1 MKRKKRPEMAG
12 VLTGQSPG
20 SSNIGTMPD
29 LNIRIISHTMAGV
42 LTGQSP
48 GSSNIG
54 RRPVK
59 QRHRKEE

>member
-1 MKRKKRPEMAG
+1 MKRKKRPE
-12 VLTGQSPG
+12 
-20 SSNIGTMPD
+20 
-29 LNIRIISHTMAGV
+29 MAGV